1 MKKYK
6 RFNEE
11 KILLSKLITNE
22 GKIINKKG
30 YAIEGIGIF
39 DNEGNE
45 YIAGYTSKQEL
56 YASNVDENNFVLNF
70 DNKKTKFKIK

>member
-45 YIAGYTSKQEL
+45 YIGGYTYRGEL
-56 YASNVDENNFVLNF
+56 YASNVDEYNYVLNF
-70 DNKKTKFKIK
+70 NGKKTKFKIK